1 MCGGGVAAVGGARE
15 VAGAADH
22 DTRERDAHTTRAAAR
37 SAAVVVQTAAVCPS
51 QGQVGNGR
59 VAGQMGRGP
68 QADGGGRRR
77 GARGPA
83 ARYSIRQGGHKHW
96 GCRGCVTIGEWE
108 KGFGIIG
115 LAASVANCWTAPLG
129 ACIFISS
136 GVASMVEGAP
146 AAPPHRERRVSA
158 AATYYYC
165 ATPHA
170 RVACLVVA
178 VCRARRGGRRVGGR
192 DRAIPACI
200 PAPITSRG
208 TLSTRA
214 KTCWLVSQVGPL
226 RNRVLGMQVQLCSSE
241 V

>member
-1 MCGGGVAAVGGARE
+1 MAAVGGARE

-22 DTRERDAHTTRAAAR
+22 DRRERDAHTTRAAAR

-51 QGQVGNGR
+51 QGQMGNGR

-83 ARYSIRQGGHKHW
+83 ARYSIRQGGQRHW

-108 KGFGIIG
+108 KGFGIG

-136 GVASMVEGAP
+136 GVASMV
-146 AAPPHRERRVSA
+146 RLQRRRIVSA
-158 AATYYYC
+158 ACLLLLPTARRLTRACGLPRRRRVPGEAWWASSRRAGSCYSCIYPC
-165 ATPHA
+165 THHEPGDPEHA
-170 RVACLVVA
+170 R
-178 VCRARRGGRRVGGR
+178 
-192 DRAIPACI
+192 
-200 PAPITSRG
+200 
-208 TLSTRA
+208 
-214 KTCWLVSQVGPL
+214 
-226 RNRVLGMQVQLCSSE
+226 
-241 V
+241 